1 VRLRKELHVK
11 ANRIAIA
18 LLLAGLWGCKKD
30 DEAAPPPPPAPKP
43 REFVPPADG
52 LLAADRAARW
62 RQADSLVQILDSLF
76 QDSLRSHPDRAAQLS
91 AQQDAAREI
100 ATRKA
105 SLLGWKEYR
114 WILEEAPKNPAN
126 AAAFQAAG
134 LSMAVS
140 ESKAPKQGKQEDAH
154 KRDGKARED
163 RMK

>member
-1 VRLRKELHVK
+1 MK

-30 DEAAPPPPPAPKP
+30 EEAAPPPPPPPKP
-43 REFVPPADG
+43 KEFTPPADG

-62 RQADSLVQILDSLF
+62 RQADSLVQILDSVF
-76 QDSLRSHPDRAAQLS
+76 QDSLRMHPDRAAQLQ
-91 AQQDAAREI
+91 AQQDAARDI
-100 ATRKA
+100 AARKA
-105 SLLGWKEYR
+105 NLLGWKEYR

-140 ESKAPKQGKQEDAH
+140 ETTGPNAEGGH
-154 KRDGKARED
+154 KRDGKPRSE
-163 RMK
+163 RM